1 MKRMFGISLI
11 EVLVVL
17 VVLSVLWS
25 LGAPAFSL
33 VVRNA
38 RLGAYTNNFLAGLAL
53 ARSESIRRGRR
64 VVLCKSSNGSDCTKA
79 GEWSGGWLVFEDAN
93 NDAVR
98 DASETVIRHAEKLP
112 QDWRLSGNF
121 HVANYISYHPTGRS
135 RLVSGAFQAG
145 TLTLC
150 ELAVEEN
157 EGVQIVISSAGR
169 PRSVKLDLKSC
180 L

>member
-1 MKRMFGISLI
+1 MKRMCGMTLI

-17 VVLSVLWS
+17 LVLSALWS
-25 LGAPAFSL
+25 LGAPAFSP
-33 VVRNA
+33 VIHNT
-38 RLGAYTNNFLAGLAL
+38 RLAAYTNNFLAGLAL

-64 VVLCKSSNGSDCTKA
+64 VVLCKSSNGSDCTKV
-79 GEWSGGWLVFEDAN
+79 GEWSGGWLIFEDAN

-98 DASETVIRHAEKLP
+98 DASETVIRHAANLP
-112 QDWRLSGNF
+112 QNWRLTGNL

-135 RLVSGAFQAG
+135 RLASGAFQAG

-150 ELAVEEN
+150 ELAEETK

-169 PRSVKLDLKSC
+169 PRSVRLDLKTC
-180 L
+180 F